1 MEKVTVVDLAKYEKI
16 ITMMMWG
23 LFYIYWMMI
32 ILGESYVR

>member
-1 MEKVTVVDLAKYEKI
+1 MEKVAVVDLGKYEKI
-16 ITMMMWG
+16 ITMMIWG